1 MLIVDA
7 GPLFAAACESDQDFA
22 RCTDLL
28 SRASPPF
35 QVPTLVA
42 AEAAYFI
49 GKRLGP
55 KAEADFGKAFVDGEL
70 FAEPVDPADWDR
82 IVELM
87 ERYIDLPLGMA
98 DASLIA
104 LAERM
109 GATEIATLDHR
120 HIGVVRP
127 SHVTHFTL
135 LP

>member
-1 MLIVDA
+1 MV
-7 GPLFAAACESDQDFA
+7 
-22 RCTDLL
+22 
-28 SRASPPF
+28 
-35 QVPTLVA
+35 
-42 AEAAYFI
+42 AEAAYAI
-49 GKRLGP
+49 GRRLGA
-55 KAEADFGKAFVDGEL
+55 KAEAAFGRAFADGEL

-87 ERYIDLPLGMA
+87 ERYVDLPLGMA

-120 HIGVVRP
+120 HFTVVRP
-127 SHVTHFTL
+127 DHVEHFTL